1 MGILFLN
8 KVTDIDGN
16 GLYLSSFYC
25 LCFMNERT
33 VGVQGGNSREEVDP
47 DLEIN
52 EDVGLCYNRGSH

>member
-1 MGILFLN
+1 
-8 KVTDIDGN
+8 
-16 GLYLSSFYC
+16 
-25 LCFMNERT
+25 MNERT